1 MDMNQNTEDL
11 PDEAI
16 EAIAIAKAKLAD
28 KVEAFGASLV
38 KRRAEAVAGRTGVG
52 IEDDWTADEEAYQG
66 IDDANRETV
75 YKPASSNGSFQ
86 AARKGAGSRSTV
98 YLNITRPYVDAASAR
113 VADML
118 LPNDE
123 TNWDIRPT
131 PIPDGKFTAVS
142 QAAQQMVAPA
152 SQPNQLPGQP
162 GQPPAMPGMPPA
174 APAAPVAAPDP
185 LEQKKEQARTSAAKA
200 KTQIEDWL
208 VQCQWHSEVRKAIED
223 CARIGTGILKGPTPV
238 KRFSRVAHN
247 DGGMLALAI
256 EQTIAPET
264 KRIDPWNFYPDP
276 SCGEDI
282 HNGSYVWELDRITA
296 KQLRDLKGVPGYLE
310 DQIDKALEMGA
321 QGAKVEAGFK
331 SAKLKVNDSD
341 KFEVWYFYGLAERE
355 DLEAAGVE
363 IPLDG
368 DVSVPAIVTMVNDV
382 VIKAALNPLD
392 SGEFPYDMM
401 PWQRRAGVPWGMGVA
416 RQINTPQRM
425 LNAATRN
432 MMDNAAFTAGPQ
444 MILRKG
450 AIQPADGVWT
460 LTPRKVWFVA
470 DGADVN
476 AAKDAIMAINIP
488 TQQEQLSNIIQFAL
502 KMAEDVTGLPMLMQG
517 SQGSAPDTVGGMTI
531 VNNNASVVLRRII
544 RTFDDRITEPHIKR
558 YYEYLMLYGEDE
570 EAKGDYQ
577 IDARGSTALIE
588 RDFQN
593 NEAAQILQMSLN
605 PAFGISPK
613 KAMIEYLKSR
623 RFDAKR
629 FEPSE
634 EEQAQAQQPATNP
647 QLEIAKLRAEVDKE
661 IATMRAQV
669 ELKKEQTRAEGDIN
683 EIETKGQ
690 IDLKKTQIAAEA
702 DIHRTD
708 ENFSMEQA
716 KAETNHDATMRELQ
730 MKWQLAQLEYANR
743 HSMQLEDVKKQLAIE
758 SSKINLQRELAHLDS
773 NTKQVMQPP
782 VEPPGRAPD
791 GKAFQA

>member
-1 MDMNQNTEDL
+1 MM
-11 PDEAI
+11 AI
-16 EAIAIAKAKLAD
+16 EKAKLAD
-28 KVEAFGASLV
+28 KIEAFGTSLA
-38 KRRAEAVAGRTGVG
+38 KRRVEAVGGRASTG

-66 IDDANRETV
+66 VDDANRDTV
-75 YKPASSNGSFQ
+75 YKPASTTGSFQ
-86 AARKGAGSRSTV
+86 SARKGSGSRSTV

-131 PIPDGKFTAVS
+131 PIPEGKFKPVAQAVS
-142 QAAQQMVAPA
+142 QVAAPQG
-152 SQPNQLPGQP
+152 QPEMLPGQP
-162 GQPPAMPGMPPA
+162 PMQPPPP
-174 APAAPVAAPDP
+174 VVDP
-185 LEQKKEQARTSAAKA
+185 MEQKKEQARQSALKA

-238 KRFSRVAHN
+238 KRYNRVAHN
-247 DGGMLALAI
+247 EGGMLALAI
-256 EQTIAPET
+256 EHVIAPET
-264 KRIDPWNFYPDP
+264 KRIDPWKFFPDP
-276 SCGEDI
+276 ACGENI
-282 HNGSYVWELDRITA
+282 HNGSYVWELDHLTA
-296 KQLRDLKGVPGYLE
+296 KQLRELKGVPGYLE
-310 DQIDKALEMGA
+310 EQIDKVLEMGP

-331 SAKLKVNDSD
+331 SNIKVNDSD

-382 VIKAALNPLD
+382 PIKAALNPLD
-392 SGEFPYDMM
+392 SGEFPFDVM
-401 PWQRRAGVPWGMGVA
+401 PWQRRSGVPWGMGVA

-444 MILRKG
+444 MIIRKG

-460 LTPRKVWFVA
+460 LTPRKIWWIA
-470 DGADVN
+470 DGADVA

-517 SQGSAPDTVGGMTI
+517 SQGTAPDTVGGMTI

-544 RTFDDRITEPHIKR
+544 RTFDDRITEPHIRR
-558 YYEYLMLYGEDE
+558 YYEYLMLYGKDD
-570 EAKGDYQ
+570 EAKGDFHV
-577 IDARGSTALIE
+577 DARGSTALIE

-593 NEAAQILQMSLN
+593 NEAPQILSLSLN

-613 KAMIEYLKSR
+613 MAMVEYLKSR

-629 FEPSE
+629 FEPSDE
-634 EEQAQAQQPATNP
+634 EKAAAAQAAPPPMP
-647 QLEIAKLRAEVDKE
+647 QVEVAKIRAETDLK
-661 IATMRAQV
+661 IADTKAQV
-669 ELKKEQTRAEGDIN
+669 ELKKETIRAEGDIN
-683 EIETKGQ
+683 EIETNGQ
-690 IDLKKTQIAAEA
+690 IELKIAGMRAEA
-702 DIHRTD
+702 DIHHTD
-708 ENFSMEQA
+708 VQVNQQA
-716 KAETNHDATMRELQ
+716 EKNRIDHESTMQELQ
-730 MKWQLAQLEYANR
+730 MRWSLAQLEYANKN
-743 HSMQLEDVKKQLAIE
+743 SMQLAEVKKQLAVE
-758 SSKINLQRELAHLDS
+758 SSKINLTRELAHLDAKAS
-773 NTKQVMQPP
+773 MMPKPP
-782 VEPPGRAPD
+782 VEPPQ
-791 GKAFQA
+791 KAQPGNSYTE